1 MESNALDTQLE
12 VVASGQRRELLCS
25 LLERSPQD
33 DGTGRVPTRGEEK
46 RRLTE
51 MVHCHLP
58 KLASTA
64 LVTWDRD
71 TGRVS
76 RGPKFDDIRPLLA
89 LLEAH
94 TNELSTAPAATPD

>member
-1 MESNALDTQLE
+1 
-12 VVASGQRRELLCS
+12 
-25 LLERSPQD
+25 
-33 DGTGRVPTRGEEK
+33 
-46 RRLTE
+46 

-94 TNELSTAPAATPD
+94 TNELSTAPAATLD